1 MEFNNCPKIPGTMYT
16 LENKK
21 NTITKLPLSY
31 NFCLEMDG
39 DIKMHAHTHNHKKS
53 SINSK
58 TSLTELSKFKFLE
71 YFKSSENARI
81 DDSSNSKSTT
91 CRNLEMK

>member
-1 MEFNNCPKIPGTMYT
+1 
-16 LENKK
+16 
-21 NTITKLPLSY
+21 
-31 NFCLEMDG
+31 MDEG
-39 DIKMHAHTHNHKKS
+39 YKMHAHTQSQKS

-58 TSLTELSKFKFLE
+58 TSLTKLSKFKFLE